1 MIFFGNLF
9 ILEEWDDFNNDNNQR
24 MLYELNT
31 FEEKLD
37 YLYNNILNI
46 NAKSRG
52 LFKFILK
59 NTLKIF
65 LEEAVRLLQE
75 LEFLNDRSNDL
86 KNQYEGGYKLQL

>member
-86 KNQYEGGYKLQL
+86 KNQYEGG